1 MKHHLKHMLIAGGAI
16 LAALVIFQVDISRAL
31 PLAVALA
38 CPVGMLFMMKTM
50 GGHTQ
55 SGGHQ
60 HDPTHVPTQKPNT
73 EPHGPDHGAVA
84 ASGPSASLTRENHER
99 ID

>member
-1 MKHHLKHMLIAGGAI
+1 MKHHLKHMLIAGGAV
-16 LAALVIFQVDISRAL
+16 LAALVVFQVDIGRAL

-38 CPVGMLFMMKTM
+38 CPVGMLFMMKAM
-50 GGHTQ
+50 GGNTQ

-60 HDPTHVPTQKPNT
+60 HGQTHMPTQKPDT
-73 EPHGPDHGAVA
+73 ETHGQENGAVA
-84 ASGPSASLTRENHER
+84 ASGPSAPLTRDNHER